1 MTVPT
6 DRAGAAGARAFLR
19 GWSCPARPR
28 SFSLLGWSFFYRAVI
43 VGTRS
48 SRTRVCQGWE
58 GGAEEE
64 PSPYDKGGGGGGT
77 GYSKNT
83 ETHAA
88 FTDRSASLPYYAA
101 FRGSLSVTYGNQN
114 V

>member
-48 SRTRVCQGWE
+48 SQTRVSQGWE

-64 PSPYDKGGGGGGT
+64 PSPYDKGGGGGARAT
-77 GYSKNT
+77 VKTRKHMLPSRT
-83 ETHAA
+83 AL
-88 FTDRSASLPYYAA
+88 LPYLTMLRSGA
-101 FRGSLSVTYGNQN
+101 L
-114 V
+114 

>member
-1 MTVPT
+1 MP
-6 DRAGAAGARAFLR
+6 GHSSAAGAVPLV
-19 GWSCPARPR
+19 PAL
-28 SFSLLGWSFFYRAVI
+28 S
-43 VGTRS
+43 RS
-48 SRTRVCQGWE
+48 SA
-58 GGAEEE
+58 GASSTELSLSGRARLRPGSLRAGREVQKK
-64 PSPYDKGGGGGGT
+64 SPPLMIKEGGGGGGT